1 MKTPRA
7 AGPGVS
13 WSKLRN
19 AAGILRIKPPPSPH
33 HSPYIAARLVLPV
46 PYGGMKG
53 GTTTDLRSPGDTKRL
68 FSVEL
73 TRLRFAAD
81 DDKGGDRG
89 EEPALL

>member
-7 AGPGVS
+7 LRPGVS

-53 GTTTDLRSPGDTKRL
+53 GTTTDLRSPGDRHETTILSGTDAVTVCGR
-68 FSVEL
+68 
-73 TRLRFAAD
+73 
-81 DDKGGDRG
+81 
-89 EEPALL
+89 